1 MLGTDVRGQ
10 VALNDRIDYRAVG
23 LLIIFSL
30 LMMACVPDKVTV
42 KSSPQFQPALIKTMA
57 ILPFQALTTPQ
68 RTIAP
73 ASEFP
78 EAPSEVRTQF
88 VMPGEGALRGREGT
102 RDPTKVSATAAQRIT
117 RMVYNALKH
126 RPGVRI
132 LPLNQ
137 VADSIQVESTPDASV
152 NMREKVKQVGAQLGA
167 DAVMVGLVRIYRER
181 IGNKI
186 AATPA
191 VVGFETHVINP
202 IDGRV
207 LWTGEYYEE
216 QKPLN
221 QDALGF
227 FERRGA
233 FVTADVLA
241 ESGVRKM
248 MKQFPVGLTP
258 SVATAP

>member
-1 MLGTDVRGQ
+1 MKIGIRGQ
-10 VALNDRIDYRAVG
+10 VAGKYRLDYRAVG
-23 LLIIFSL
+23 VLSMFGFLV
-30 LMMACVPDKVTV
+30 MACVPDKVTV
-42 KSSPQFQPALIKTMA
+42 RSSPQFQPALIKTMA
-57 ILPFQALTTPQ
+57 ILPFQALKTPQ

-88 VMPGEGALRGREGT
+88 VMPGEGTLRGREGT
-102 RDPTKVSATAAQRIT
+102 RDPAKVSAVAAQRIT
-117 RMVYNALKH
+117 KMVYNALRH

-132 LPLNQ
+132 LPLSQ
-137 VADSIQVESTPDASV
+137 VAEAIAVEGTPDASV
-152 NMREKVKQVGAQLGA
+152 NMREKVKQVGTELGA

-181 IGNKI
+181 IGTKI

-202 IDGRV
+202 MDGRV

-248 MKQFPVGLTP
+248 LKQFPVGLTP